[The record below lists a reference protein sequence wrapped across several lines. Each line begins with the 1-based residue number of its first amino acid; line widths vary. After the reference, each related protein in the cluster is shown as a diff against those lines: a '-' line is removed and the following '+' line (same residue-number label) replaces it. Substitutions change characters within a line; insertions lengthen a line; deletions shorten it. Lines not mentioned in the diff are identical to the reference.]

1 MRRVRLAVKAFL
13 AGTMIS
19 IGGTLYINLV
29 ESNKVAGAI
38 LFAVGLVTICAF
50 GLSLFTGM
58 AGYLLEGK
66 VGRNAVDLLTVWC
79 GNFIGCAATGFAL
92 RAALRGSEFLAQA
105 QSVAAGKLEV
115 SPLQA
120 LVTGALCGVL
130 MYVAVDNYRNSAHEV
145 GKYLGIM
152 LCVPAFILAGFEH
165 SVADMYFLAVGLG
178 GGIFSGDAA
187 LVLVLVTVGNLTG
200 SVLFAALRKFGTKQ

>member
-66 VGRNAVDLLTVWC
+66 VGQERGRPAYGVVRQLYWVRGDRVC
-79 GNFIGCAATGFAL
+79 APRGAEGEANFS
-92 RAALRGSEFLAQA
+92 RRRSRWPRGSLRC
-105 QSVAAGKLEV
+105 LRCRRL
-115 SPLQA
+115 SPA
-120 LVTGALCGVL
+120 RC
-130 MYVAVDNYRNSAHEV
+130 
-145 GKYLGIM
+145 
-152 LCVPAFILAGFEH
+152 AGF
-165 SVADMYFLAVGLG
+165 
-178 GGIFSGDAA
+178 
-187 LVLVLVTVGNLTG
+187 
-200 SVLFAALRKFGTKQ
+200 